1 MSRTRRIA
9 AVALSASLA
18 LSTLPATAHA
28 FQITVPAVP
37 VVGSSPHPVAP
48 TPARP
53 FTAAEQS
60 AIQAALLHETN
71 VYRASRG
78 LAPLSGH
85 HMLDNVAQSW
95 SETMASQRHLRHN
108 PSYVNHYPSSW
119 RKAAENVGTFNQSVA
134 ARDMLQAWL
143 NSPGHRRN
151 VENPEFTHLGVGW
164 ATSSDGS
171 VYATQ
176 NFATL

>member
-1 MSRTRRIA
+1 MSRTRSIA
-9 AVALSASLA
+9 VVALSASLVMSA
-18 LSTLPATAHA
+18 LPAVAA
-28 FQITVPAVP
+28 ANPPA
-37 VVGSSPHPVAP
+37 GSS
-48 TPARP
+48 
-53 FTAAEQS
+53 QS
-60 AIQAALLHETN
+60 HYAVLADHSGIQAALLHETN
-71 VYRASRG
+71 AYRASRG
-78 LAPLSGH
+78 LAPLSSH

-108 PSYVNHYPSSW
+108 PSYVASYPSSW

-143 NSPGHRRN
+143 NSPSHRRN
-151 VENPEFTHLGVGW
+151 VENPDFTHVGVGW

-176 NFATL
+176 NFAAL

>member
-1 MSRTRRIA
+1 MSRTRNIA
-9 AVALSASLA
+9 VVALSASLA
-18 LSTLPATAHA
+18 MSALPAVATANPLA
-28 FQITVPAVP
+28 
-37 VVGSSPHPVAP
+37 GSSQSPY
-48 TPARP
+48 
-53 FTAAEQS
+53 AALADHS
-60 AIQAALLHETN
+60 GIQAALLHETN

-119 RKAAENVGTFNQSVA
+119 RKAAENVSTFNQSVA

-143 NSPGHRRN
+143 NSPSHRRN
-151 VENPEFTHLGVGW
+151 VENPDFTHVGVGW

-176 NFATL
+176 NFAAL